1 MSSEEKRLNLD
12 EKRRLELQHILNR
25 CSVIAGIFDTRM
37 DSVNCKQFHAIR
49 DIMDIYVAA
58 GIRAIKNNVDFLDEN
73 MTLKDE
79 EKAALDTIILRI
91 FGEQSG
97 KPGSGGN

>member
-1 MSSEEKRLNLD
+1 MSADEKRPNLN
-12 EKRRLELQHILNR
+12 EKRRLQLQHILNR

-79 EKAALDTIILRI
+79 EKTALDAIILRV

>member
-1 MSSEEKRLNLD
+1 MSADEKRPNLN

-91 FGEQSG
+91 FCEQSG

>member
-1 MSSEEKRLNLD
+1 MSADEKRPNLN

-73 MTLKDE
+73 MALKDE